1 MVATLRLLVHQVR
14 SVVEAAAQVVPRR
27 LHAGFVLLLSDV
39 GAAGPVGVG
48 GGQPLVVRQAH
59 RVSRVGRREPLQVL
73 VVHHFL
79 HLSVGRP
86 LVHPIRIR
94 MHERVRR

>member
-14 SVVEAAAQVVPRR
+14 SVVEAAAQVLSGR
-27 LHAGFVLLLSDV
+27 LHAGFVILLPDV
-39 GAAGPVGVG
+39 GTARPVGVR

-59 RVSRVGRREPLQVL
+59 RVSRVGSCKPLQVL
-73 VVHHFL
+73 MVHHFL
-79 HLSVGRP
+79 HFSVGRP

-94 MHERVRR
+94 MHERVGR